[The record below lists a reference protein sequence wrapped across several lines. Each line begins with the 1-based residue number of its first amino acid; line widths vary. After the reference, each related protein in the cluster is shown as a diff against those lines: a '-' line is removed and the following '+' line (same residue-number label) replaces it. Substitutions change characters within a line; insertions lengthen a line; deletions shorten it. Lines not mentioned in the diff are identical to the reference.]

1 MPLCC
6 RLHSKF
12 VFVRSAD
19 RLCSETLRLK
29 ADGWHAVRSIT
40 CTQHAWCM
48 PIMSPHVLTGFCINM
63 YLAEIA
69 KTSRTLRESDINFK
83 VSKGDYRVLLRV
95 SLPKA
100 RKTAPMGALEGTSY
114 STSMPSSI
122 DSIRLFPT
130 DIHRCWLG
138 CLCSKA
144 KCSSLLLPV
153 NAHYSVRGPSA
164 LDE

>member
-1 MPLCC
+1 MLRYIEAQSRWLAC
-6 RLHSKF
+6 RQKYHLHTTCL
-12 VFVRSAD
+12 V
-19 RLCSETLRLK
+19 
-29 ADGWHAVRSIT
+29 HAN
-40 CTQHAWCM
+40 
-48 PIMSPHVLTGFCINM
+48 HVLTGFCINM
-63 YLAEIA
+63 HLAEIA

-100 RKTAPMGALEGTSY
+100 RKTAPMGALEGMSY

-153 NAHYSVRGPSA
+153 NTHYSVRGPSA
-164 LDE
+164 LNK